1 MRHGAGFTLIE
12 LMVVI
17 TIVGVLALF
26 ALPEMGNLIKNN
38 RIKDAS
44 LNLYT
49 SLTLARSEAIKRNVN
64 TVSMIAA
71 AGGWQNG
78 WTVKCVDSGGSC
90 GGADIVIGSSEAVD
104 PSITLSTFDAIGN
117 PAAVT
122 TVTYNRDG
130 RIASNPI
137 QFRLT
142 AGTNNKSAFMR
153 CVFVDASG
161 RPRTKADTNNVDS
174 DGCN

>member
-90 GGADIVIGSSEAVD
+90 GGADIEIGSSEAVD
-104 PSITLSTFDAIGN
+104 PSITLSGPAGN
-117 PAAVT
+117 I
-122 TVTYNRDG
+122 VTYNRDG
-130 RIASNPI
+130 RISTGSAE
-137 QFRLT
+137 FRLT